1 MVTVGF
7 GDIHPVNQIE
17 KLYVIIITILSSGL
31 FGYTISVI
39 GSIMHSK
46 SLKESEH

>member
-17 KLYVIIITILSSGL
+17 KIYVIVMTIFSSGL

-39 GSIMHSK
+39 GSIMHNK
-46 SLKESEH
+46 SLKEAEH